1 MAVFEARPEAIKVV
15 PLIIELKKNSNIE
28 TIVCVTGQHK
38 EMLDQ
43 VMSTFTI
50 IPDYNLHIMKN
61 NLTLEGVEAGFLKL
75 VGTNTNIIVN
85 EAQLLLDDATLYNKM
100 SKASNSQANGF
111 ASQRIVEILDNNL

>member
-100 SKASNSQANGF
+100 SKASNS
-111 ASQRIVEILDNNL
+111 